1 MKLDVVKDLI
11 KNTGNSVLYVV
22 VGIALA
28 FIINHGLA
36 FALSTDMPVV
46 AVESNSM
53 VPTFYKGDILILKGV
68 SKEDIKVGDIVVFS
82 PYEGTTP
89 VVHRIIK
96 INKDGTFQTK
106 GDANSGQLPFEKRI
120 KFEQIH
126 GKVIFIIPYLGWIKL
141 GFTEYVM
148 PNFIWIFLALMVAGF
163 VYFACK
169 KDERFIK
176 IK

>member
-1 MKLDVVKDLI
+1 MKQSFQSMI
-11 KNTGNSVLYVV
+11 KNAGSCIFYVV

-28 FIINHGLA
+28 FVINHGLA

-53 VPTFYKGDILILKGV
+53 VPTFYKGDILILKGI
-68 SKEDIKVGDIVVFS
+68 SKEDVKVGDIVVFS
-82 PYEGTTP
+82 PYKGATP

-141 GFTEYVM
+141 GFTEYIM
-148 PNFIWIFLALMVAGF
+148 PNFVWVFLALVITGF
-163 VYFACK
+163 IYFAGKRC
-169 KDERFIK
+169 ERFIK